1 MDPHRV
7 YVSRIPPRYDGE
19 SNHCF
24 PELIAGAK
32 VTPALEG
39 LRNLLQLTGL
49 DAEHF
54 GTQEWNPLRTWL
66 GAVKRFV
73 IKPNWVHH
81 QNASGH
87 GLDCLVTHSSVI
99 EAIVEYVALA
109 QPSSIIVGDAPIQSC
124 DFSRLLDQCG
134 WNESLARLTSR
145 GIPIEIRDFRL
156 TTRTEG
162 VWAGDQSTVRSKD
175 DYVRF
180 NLGKE
185 SLLEPVS
192 GGNSQFRVTMY
203 DPKALAATHGPAN
216 HQYLIA
222 RELLDADVVINLPKL
237 KTHKKAGI
245 TGALKNMVGAN
256 GHKSY
261 LPHHRKGTAATGGDC
276 YEEAK
281 IWSAL
286 GESLLDRANTALP
299 GIQKKFYGRAA
310 GAAMKVGKLF
320 DHQFDLEGS
329 WFGNDTVWRMVL
341 DLQRILHYGTPNGDL
356 STKQQRTIVNLT
368 DAIVGGQGEGPLAP
382 EPAALGFLSM
392 GASAAVCDW
401 VHAAL
406 MGLDPKKL
414 PLTREAFA
422 GFQAGDIRV
431 CTQGGDWELAEAA
444 RRMGLQ
450 LRLPKGW
457 RGHCE
462 ASAVEELSV
471 C

>member
-1 MDPHRV
+1 
-7 YVSRIPPRYDGE
+7 
-19 SNHCF
+19 
-24 PELIAGAK
+24 
-32 VTPALEG
+32 
-39 LRNLLQLTGL
+39 
-49 DAEHF
+49 
-54 GTQEWNPLRTWL
+54 
-66 GAVKRFV
+66 
-73 IKPNWVHH
+73 
-81 QNASGH
+81 
-87 GLDCLVTHSSVI
+87 
-99 EAIVEYVALA
+99 
-109 QPSSIIVGDAPIQSC
+109 
-124 DFSRLLDQCG
+124 
-134 WNESLARLTSR
+134 
-145 GIPIEIRDFRL
+145 
-156 TTRTEG
+156 
-162 VWAGDQSTVRSKD
+162 
-175 DYVRF
+175 
-180 NLGKE
+180 
-185 SLLEPVS
+185 
-192 GGNSQFRVTMY
+192 
-203 DPKALAATHGPAN
+203 
-216 HQYLIA
+216 
-222 RELLDADVVINLPKL
+222 
-237 KTHKKAGI
+237 
-245 TGALKNMVGAN
+245 
-256 GHKSY
+256 
-261 LPHHRKGTAATGGDC
+261 
-276 YEEAK
+276 
-281 IWSAL
+281 
-286 GESLLDRANTALP
+286 
-299 GIQKKFYGRAA
+299 
-310 GAAMKVGKLF
+310 MKVGKLF